1 MRGKGRGPMTHS
13 NLDLSRTAH
22 LIVDLQNGFM
32 EPGSPVE
39 VPAAR
44 EIVGRVNHISRTM
57 REHGGLNV
65 FLRMMLGPES
75 LRDWSVF
82 YTRLPPGQTARGM
95 SEAFSPGAHYA
106 QLWPQ
111 LEVGE
116 KDLVIEKRRFSAFIP
131 GASVLH
137 DTLQRRGVDTLII
150 TGTLTN
156 CCCES
161 TARDAQQMNYRILFT
176 SDATAAQSQAAHD
189 ATLENMRVLFGDVL
203 TTDEVLSQITNA
215 RASARSASLQG

>member
-1 MRGKGRGPMTHS
+1 MSHPSG

-32 EPGSPVE
+32 EPGAPVE

-44 EIVGRVNHISRTM
+44 EIVGRVNRISRAM

-65 FLRMMLGPES
+65 FLRMMLGPDSHRE
-75 LRDWSVF
+75 WSVF
-82 YTRLPPGQTARGM
+82 YRKLPPGQTARGM
-95 SEAFSPGAHYA
+95 SESFSPGAHHA
-106 QLWPQ
+106 ALWPG
-111 LEVGE
+111 LEVSAE
-116 KDLVIEKRRFSAFIP
+116 DLVIEKRRFSAFIP
-131 GASVLH
+131 GASALH

-161 TARDAQQMNYRILFT
+161 TARDAQQMNYRILFI
-176 SDATAAQSQAAHD
+176 SDGTAAQSQSAHD
-189 ATLENMRVLFGDVL
+189 ATLENMHMLFGDVL
-203 TTDEVLSQITNA
+203 TTEEMVSQITNA
-215 RASARSASLQG
+215 RVPARPSSA